1 MKLSLIDRAVAAIDP
16 VRAAARMKA
25 RAQLQ
30 VAQQTFSAFA
40 GDGMDLEPVAGGG
53 SSLLR
58 WWRPG
63 SRDAAG
69 DALYALTMQ
78 RGQVRELVR
87 TNPIA
92 GGAIGTNVDRVV
104 GTGVALVAQPERS
117 VLGWTAEQALAWKS
131 TVQMEFSLWA
141 DSTACDWE
149 GEQNFYDKQAL
160 TLRSALESGDCF
172 TILPDG
178 TPTPSQPYSLRLQT
192 IEADRVGNPNNAS
205 NTATIAGGID
215 RSAAGGV
222 KRYFVYDTHPGAIFT
237 TEGKGRYTGTW
248 MAGIGPSGR
257 RRILH
262 HFRQLR
268 PEQPRGIPYL
278 APVIAALKQL
288 GRYTEAEIQAAVV
301 SALFTVF
308 VETENASAAPVF
320 GMQESE
326 VPADDELEMS
336 PGTVLSLAKGEKVSF
351 ADPSRPNTSFDP
363 FVQAI
368 IQQIGVGLGVPYE
381 LLIKRFN
388 ASYSASKAALL
399 DAWMWFRSQR
409 SWLAR
414 SFCQPTYE
422 TWLAEA
428 VMIGRVSAPGFFADP
443 LMRWAYSRAS
453 WHGDSM
459 GSINPKDEVA
469 AYAAAVDARLMT
481 RERAE
486 WEMFGSDWYE
496 TFAAK
501 KTENDMLAAAD
512 LLPVP
517 KAGAA
522 VAAPA
527 ADDAAPAPAP
537 EPAPAGLAEV

>member
-16 VRAAARMKA
+16 VRAAARMRA

-40 GDGMDLEPVAGGG
+40 GDGMGLEPVAGGG

-117 VLGWTAEQALAWKS
+117 ILGWTQEQMLEWKRV
-131 TVQMEFSLWA
+131 VQMEFSLWA

-149 GEQNFYDKQAL
+149 AEQNFYDKQAL

-178 TPTPSQPYSLRLQT
+178 DPTPEQPYSLRLQT

-215 RSAAGGV
+215 RGQAGGV

-248 MAGIGPSGR
+248 MARTGPSGR

-278 APVIAALKQL
+278 APVIATLKQL
-288 GRYTEAEIQAAVV
+288 DRYTEAEIQAAVV
-301 SALFTVF
+301 SAFFTVF
-308 VETENASAAPVF
+308 VETENASAAPVY

-326 VPADDELEMS
+326 VPPDGELEMA
-336 PGTVLSLAKGEKVSF
+336 PATVLSLAKGEKVSF

-363 FVQAI
+363 FVQAV

-414 SFCQPTYE
+414 SFCQPIYE

-428 VMIGRVSAPGFFADP
+428 VILGRISAPGFFADP

-469 AYAAAVDARLMT
+469 AYTAAVDARLMT

-496 TFAAK
+496 TFPAK

-522 VAAPA
+522 VAAPV